1 MSQATSCRVCS
12 KKRRRRGGRRR
23 RANNL
28 EVATTN
34 KPRTTISTPT
44 CSSFVRRLLSPE
56 STISSSSLWRRYFTS
71 SPLHNRVSKPQNET
85 AVASRDHETIY
96 RRSIR
101 SNQTKRSVRII
112 SDENFVLLV
121 TNTTIENQEMFEMFE
136 NFLSLDATS
145 SFCGDPDYEDF
156 KREFVFAEWPN
167 NNNRVKNKH
176 EINQINQ
183 STKTYIDQYSCNS
196 NSNNNKSNK
205 ENRQQLVGVGRNS
218 NIPIQERDGNRNNKS
233 SRRSALMDINN
244 NNTSIRSSSNNTNI
258 INNNVSMSDL
268 VVVKKNK
275 MKNSKKRNT
284 NTIKTT
290 SSTYCSSVD
299 ADEEG
304 YEGLVEYNYK
314 SSINNNNNYN
324 YNYNCNRNFNYNNN
338 NNNVSYLNNN
348 SIRSS
353 ENNKNNDNNELR
365 RIIPSLI
372 GWSNKI
378 KTKQI
383 LKKSYILLGELKS
396 IEIGRLNFFLL
407 YYYIILYYYNYN
419 YYNIY
424 SISTTDFDDK

>member
-12 KKRRRRGGRRR
+12 KKRRRRRRR
-23 RANNL
+23 RATNTL
-28 EVATTN
+28 EVAATN
-34 KPRTTISTPT
+34 KPTTISTPT

-71 SPLHNRVSKPQNET
+71 SPLHNRVISKPQNET

-167 NNNRVKNKH
+167 NNNNNRVK
-176 EINQINQ
+176 NQINQ
-183 STKTYIDQYSCNS
+183 STKANIDDQYSCNS
-196 NSNNNKSNK
+196 NCNNNNNSNK
-205 ENRQQLVGVGRNS
+205 ENRQQLVGRNS

-244 NNTSIRSSSNNTNI
+244 NASIRSSSNNTNI

-275 MKNSKKRNT
+275 MKNSKKRNTNT

-324 YNYNCNRNFNYNNN
+324 YNYNYNCNRNYNSNN

-383 LKKSYILLGELKS
+383 LKKSYILLGELELKS
-396 IEIGRLNFFLL
+396 IEIGRLNFFFFFCI
-407 YYYIILYYYNYN
+407 IILLQLQLLQYIDY
-419 YYNIY
+419 
-424 SISTTDFDDK
+424 